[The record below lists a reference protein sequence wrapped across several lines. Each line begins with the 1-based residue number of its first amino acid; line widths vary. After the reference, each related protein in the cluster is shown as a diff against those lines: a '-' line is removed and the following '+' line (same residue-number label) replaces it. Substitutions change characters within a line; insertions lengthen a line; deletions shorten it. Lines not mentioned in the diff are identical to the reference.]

1 MAAPAA
7 ECVEHGQR
15 HAVVLEK
22 KRTTRPPLAPEPDVA
37 RKEPGHGARVKGR
50 RTASG
55 RSRATAPTSTEEEEG
70 QPAARGNLGWVERAM
85 RGGRKLFLF
94 LK

>member
-1 MAAPAA
+1 MSM
-7 ECVEHGQR
+7 
-15 HAVVLEK
+15 EK
-22 KRTTRPPLAPEPDVA
+22 
-37 RKEPGHGARVKGR
+37 
-50 RTASG
+50 
-55 RSRATAPTSTEEEEG
+55 EEG